1 MTGQDLY
8 QRLTEICRQ
17 MAQGDYEQAKAVFD
31 LLPSDDVDDPVNVL
45 VEAFSMMLVRTE
57 AREFELSRLLAEL
70 EEARAELLRHQDH
83 LVSENTKLRGELKR
97 KASKEKKFMHLS
109 QSTSM
114 QAVMQQVERAA
125 AVDCTLLFTGETGT
139 GKSVFAR
146 HIHSLSSRSSKPFVT
161 INCAA
166 IPASL
171 LESELFGIE
180 EGVASGVKARMGRFE
195 QAGGGTIFLDEIG
208 DMPMESQAK
217 LLHVV
222 ENGFVERIGGRK
234 PIPIDVRIMAATYRD
249 LEVCVQ
255 ERTFREDLFYRL
267 NVMHVHIP
275 PLRERRED
283 IPLLVKHI
291 YGQYAQQNPLAV
303 TQVSREAMALMTQ
316 YAWPGNV
323 RELSNELER
332 ASLLTMGK
340 SIAPEDLSFFG
351 VAGMAGTS
359 ALHGASQTAEIDE
372 GRTLGSMVDMGG
384 VGGMSDAI
392 GVGGVGH
399 AVGAVPISSDQEAVA
414 ASLVVSLPQVHT
426 VTPDMVISSLHIPT
440 LQEVENAYISQVML
454 FLKENKSRTAKA
466 LGISR
471 EGLRVKLERMKR

>member
-8 QRLTEICRQ
+8 QRLTEICTQ
-17 MAQGDYEQAKAVFD
+17 MAQGDYEQAKTVFD
-31 LLPSDDVDDPVNVL
+31 LLPSDDVNDPVNVL

-57 AREFELSRLLAEL
+57 AREFELSRLLTEL
-70 EEARAELLRHQDH
+70 EVARTELLRHQER
-83 LVSENTKLRGELKR
+83 LLSENDKLRGELKR
-97 KASKEKKFMHLS
+97 KAAKEKKLMHLS
-109 QSTSM
+109 QSAAM
-114 QAVMQQVERAA
+114 MPVIQQVERAA

-139 GKSVFAR
+139 GKSIFAK
-146 HIHSLSSRSSKPFVT
+146 HIHSLSSRSNKPFVT

-166 IPASL
+166 IPATL

-208 DMPMESQAK
+208 DMPLESQAK

-234 PIPIDVRIMAATYRD
+234 IVPIDVRIMAATCRD
-249 LEVCVQ
+249 LERSVQ

-323 RELSNELER
+323 RELANELER
-332 ASLLTMGK
+332 ASLLTTGS
-340 SIAPEDLSFFG
+340 SICPEDLSFAAELSLQNQEVPERCP
-351 VAGMAGTS
+351 VA
-359 ALHGASQTAEIDE
+359 
-372 GRTLGSMVDMGG
+372 
-384 VGGMSDAI
+384 
-392 GVGGVGH
+392 
-399 AVGAVPISSDQEAVA
+399 EAVHA
-414 ASLVVSLPQVHT
+414 AVTQTLPHVHS
-426 VTPDMVISSLHIPT
+426 VTPDVWVHAANIPSL
-440 LQEVENAYISQVML
+440 QDVENAYIIKVMD
-454 FLKENKSRTAKA
+454 FLNNNKSRTAKT

-471 EGLRVKLERMKR
+471 EGLRVKLERMKKSG